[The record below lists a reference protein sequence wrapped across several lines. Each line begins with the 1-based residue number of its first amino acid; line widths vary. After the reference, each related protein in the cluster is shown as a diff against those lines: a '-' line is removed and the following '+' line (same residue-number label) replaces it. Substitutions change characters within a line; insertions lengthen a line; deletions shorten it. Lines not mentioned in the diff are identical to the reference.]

1 MLADY
6 NKVFVICCSFYL
18 ANPLTLTDENT
29 LAFSCLFYFKS
40 GVGVSELL
48 HGCFAVMQLWD
59 GLLAP
64 CKLCTGF
71 DTGVG

>member
-6 NKVFVICCSFYL
+6 NKDFVICCSFYL

-40 GVGVSELL
+40 GIDVSELL
-48 HGCFAVMQLWD
+48 HGCFAVTQLWD